1 MNNLMHAMQKNFKQ
15 FTYLCLVL
23 FFLMSS
29 WVYSADDLDKKFK
42 EFTKDTKKIR
52 EQLNSLPAG
61 TSPESKI
68 IDAAIKEI
76 DEAMA
81 FVGESFRNEDIEIT
95 AMTLTHINKS
105 LSDISK
111 LVPKEVTS
119 DMSGADMSA
128 MPKEKLEK
136 MMQITKHMQVNK
148 KEKLSTLVEEMTEVE
163 KSGLNLFQV
172 SYNLNDLGVE
182 TLKVEEIAKAVSE
195 DPALKDEVVTAIKKG
210 MKDSGVSAKKIS
222 QIDSKMEL
230 PDLTTAKMAATTTGK
245 SDEIEKAREVMAKA
259 EETQKAA
266 KAAKTAADDAKK
278 VADDASAKAKQ
289 AVTDAE
295 NLFGQKS
302 DEYETAIKSA
312 KEAKDAADAAID
324 IANNATQDYQDAIDV
339 AAEAQKLADAAGV
352 EWVPGE
358 SLKEKFDRN
367 KGDVKGLDDYS
378 RENFNKESELAV
390 RLGTDVYDGKDQ
402 ATTAAS
408 DTWQFVY
415 DTASGQGLSPE
426 RANILADNAK
436 SEYLD
441 MHFEY
446 VQSEQDL
453 LDQNLSAE
461 DAKKF
466 AKQIVSD
473 KYGEWSDRLWSPGGE
488 LNVKQNEL
496 TTWISGVKTLTAFH
510 VDPDNIDI
518 NEKKYS
524 RIIGAV
530 RSTWGQMGVATRSA
544 GIDPL
549 SRSKLAENAKKIV
562 RSAMFLANSSY
573 EDFMDQ
579 GGYTE
584 EEAKELAKK
593 VVDERYGDWLDKFFS
608 DAGREH
614 AYCLTACGGADT
626 NQFKLFAISHKS
638 MEWALGD
645 LKAGVSS
652 GHEAGKYQADIEA
665 AEQETYEWLS
675 TRAEALGMPEEDARN
690 FAENASQQ
698 VKEFYYYASA
708 VAAFQ
713 SRGPGSVENC
723 DEACWEIRDEQFEK
737 IMGMEVYKDSN
748 FFLFN
753 AGHNFDITEG
763 GTLLPDE
770 EAMNIYVTGIVV
782 TDASQV
788 LQAAADA
795 AKKAEEEAKKLSK
808 ELEDKQKEAD
818 RLLEI
823 ADQYE
828 GKTSDEAKKAKAD
841 AEEAV
846 RLAKLALTNAK
857 TATNLSD
864 EAQQSLKE
872 AQDEYTRLKGIL
884 DNLTEERG
892 LVYYPEGQKKKYS
905 KDWKGKPSLV
915 GIESLA
921 EQEAAKPERIMA
933 MGTISGNPK
942 LTAALNGMTDAAV
955 YKLIESGALPSNMVE
970 EYMAGDKVI
979 VPTEFIEAERMMQIG
994 EITDNPVLAEAMN
1007 GMSDSDVHNLLES
1020 GILSSDMV
1028 AEYIQDGKNAP
1039 ILPCGSSTCEMVP
1052 GAYYN
1057 GVLYSPNTIPDAS
1070 DIEQAAAGAASEM
1083 SGAAS
1088 EVSGLASEIAE
1099 ATSGIAEA
1107 TSEISEATSE
1117 MAAEVQAMAESLGIA
1132 EATAAAAAAAG
1143 VDVSEQM
1150 PTLDAMQDPN
1160 FDAEAHNRAMQEK
1173 AAQGN

>member
-1 MNNLMHAMQKNFKQ
+1 
-15 FTYLCLVL
+15 
-23 FFLMSS
+23 
-29 WVYSADDLDKKFK
+29 
-42 EFTKDTKKIR
+42 
-52 EQLNSLPAG
+52 
-61 TSPESKI
+61 
-68 IDAAIKEI
+68 
-76 DEAMA
+76 
-81 FVGESFRNEDIEIT
+81 
-95 AMTLTHINKS
+95 
-105 LSDISK
+105 
-111 LVPKEVTS
+111 
-119 DMSGADMSA
+119 
-128 MPKEKLEK
+128 
-136 MMQITKHMQVNK
+136 
-148 KEKLSTLVEEMTEVE
+148 
-163 KSGLNLFQV
+163 
-172 SYNLNDLGVE
+172 
-182 TLKVEEIAKAVSE
+182 
-195 DPALKDEVVTAIKKG
+195 
-210 MKDSGVSAKKIS
+210 
-222 QIDSKMEL
+222 
-230 PDLTTAKMAATTTGK
+230 
-245 SDEIEKAREVMAKA
+245 
-259 EETQKAA
+259 
-266 KAAKTAADDAKK
+266 
-278 VADDASAKAKQ
+278 
-289 AVTDAE
+289 
-295 NLFGQKS
+295 
-302 DEYETAIKSA
+302 
-312 KEAKDAADAAID
+312 
-324 IANNATQDYQDAIDV
+324 
-339 AAEAQKLADAAGV
+339 
-352 EWVPGE
+352 
-358 SLKEKFDRN
+358 
-367 KGDVKGLDDYS
+367 
-378 RENFNKESELAV
+378 
-390 RLGTDVYDGKDQ
+390 
-402 ATTAAS
+402 
-408 DTWQFVY
+408 
-415 DTASGQGLSPE
+415 
-426 RANILADNAK
+426 
-436 SEYLD
+436 
-441 MHFEY
+441 
-446 VQSEQDL
+446 
-453 LDQNLSAE
+453 
-461 DAKKF
+461 
-466 AKQIVSD
+466 
-473 KYGEWSDRLWSPGGE
+473 
-488 LNVKQNEL
+488 
-496 TTWISGVKTLTAFH
+496 
-510 VDPDNIDI
+510 
-518 NEKKYS
+518 
-524 RIIGAV
+524 
-530 RSTWGQMGVATRSA
+530 
-544 GIDPL
+544 
-549 SRSKLAENAKKIV
+549 
-562 RSAMFLANSSY
+562 
-573 EDFMDQ
+573 
-579 GGYTE
+579 
-584 EEAKELAKK
+584 
-593 VVDERYGDWLDKFFS
+593 
-608 DAGREH
+608 
-614 AYCLTACGGADT
+614 
-626 NQFKLFAISHKS
+626 
-638 MEWALGD
+638 
-645 LKAGVSS
+645 
-652 GHEAGKYQADIEA
+652 
-665 AEQETYEWLS
+665 
-675 TRAEALGMPEEDARN
+675 
-690 FAENASQQ
+690 
-698 VKEFYYYASA
+698 
-708 VAAFQ
+708 
-713 SRGPGSVENC
+713 
-723 DEACWEIRDEQFEK
+723 
-737 IMGMEVYKDSN
+737 MGMEVYKDSN

-872 AQDEYTRLKGIL
+872 AQDEYTRVKGIL